1 MVTIKEVAR
10 DAGVSVGTVSKVLN
24 NIHVT
29 KEYKE
34 RVEQSI
40 SRLGYHVNTYARG
53 LKAQRTNTIA
63 IIVPDLIS
71 PFFALL
77 VNYVEQALSE
87 LNYKL
92 LICNSHCKKEKEIAY
107 INMAKQNKVDGL
119 ISVTYSNSD
128 EYLSEDLPIISID
141 RHYKSKVCCVSS
153 DNYQGGKLAAQ
164 KLIETGCKNI
174 VYIRTGSNISGETL
188 KRGNGFIEV
197 CRNAEISYRCLEFG
211 EETTI
216 EEDGETKV
224 KVHQYLDLCMKDG
237 KFLYDGIFTS
247 SDSLGQ
253 IIVEKLK
260 ELKVKIPGD
269 VQVIGYDGLKAL
281 NVGNYQLSSIKQP
294 VKDMAEMCVTQLMRL
309 INKEPVEDLTILPVT
324 FVDGGTT
331 KGINN

>member
-1 MVTIKEVAR
+1 VVTIKEVAK

-29 KEYKE
+29 EENKE

-53 LKAQRTNTIA
+53 LKAQRTYTVA

-128 EYLSEDLPIISID
+128 EYLSDDLPIVSID

-164 KLIETGCKNI
+164 KLIESGCKNI
-174 VYIRTGSNISGETL
+174 IYIRTGSNISGETL
-188 KRGNGFIEV
+188 KRGNGFIDV
-197 CRNAEISYRCLEFG
+197 CRNAGISYRCLEFG

-216 EEDGETKV
+216 EEAGETNV
-224 KVHQYLDLCMKDG
+224 KVYQYLEQCMNHG

-247 SDSLGQ
+247 SDSLAQ
-253 IIVEKLK
+253 IIIEKLK
-260 ELKVKIPGD
+260 ELEVKIPED
-269 VQVIGYDGLKAL
+269 VQVIGYDGLRAL

-294 VKDMAEMCVTQLMRL
+294 VKEMAVMCVLQLMKL
-309 INKEPVEDLTILPVT
+309 INKEPVEGLTILPVT
-324 FVDGGTT
+324 FVYGGTT
-331 KGINN
+331 KAI